1 MSRPARRA
9 QKDQISLY
17 IKRQAWILFILI
29 VMISLLDVI
38 WLHSQ
43 LVIAKSFA
51 IGASLSFVN
60 QAVFASF
67 VFRHSGYRARRH
79 IVSQMY
85 RGQTIKWLLTVV
97 GFALIF
103 ITIKPLLAPAL
114 FIGFIIMQLSH
125 SGLLWYIR

>member
-85 RGQTIKWLLTVV
+85 RGQTIKWLLTVL